1 MAEQKQMPDDVNTIE
16 DLVKHSLE
24 QDYNK
29 ANEVF
34 GTVMTTKLSDVLDQ
48 AKVKLAGQIY
58 NGDPEDVEDPLE
70 DEDFEEDDNES
81 GDEDEVIDDENEE
94 VDDFDE
100 RKILD
105 ELTGTHS
112 IGSQNEAIG
121 KDTEKDES
129 NAAPAKKKAVKKRVA
144 KKGVAK
150 KIVKRPSANISSS
163 EPEVNMG
170 KGIKSINCPSCDK
183 IHNVDENTTKFICSC
198 GRRIRV

>member
-1 MAEQKQMPDDVNTIE
+1 MAEQKQMPNDVNTIE

-94 VDDFDE
+94 DEGEINEPNTGESEIEGNDDGAEPDE
-100 RKILD
+100 D
-105 ELTGTHS
+105 E
-112 IGSQNEAIG
+112 
-121 KDTEKDES
+121 DEVEG
-129 NAAPAKKKAVKKRVA
+129 AAV
-144 KKGVAK
+144 
-150 KIVKRPSANISSS
+150 
-163 EPEVNMG
+163 
-170 KGIKSINCPSCDK
+170 
-183 IHNVDENTTKFICSC
+183 
-198 GRRIRV
+198 